1 MSHVVR
7 LQWIGKITYYL
18 GWITLVSSALV
29 HLNIAKMLFLAMNL
43 TKRNLFEVSVVCFLI
58 CIASELRAHASGNE
72 ALTAVRGTS

>member
-18 GWITLVSSALV
+18 GWITLVSGALV
-29 HLNIAKMLFLAMNL
+29 HLNIAKALFLTVNL
-43 TKRNLFEVSVVCFLI
+43 SKRNLFEVSVVCFLV

-72 ALTAVRGTS
+72 GVGRTA